1 MVARQGDK
9 VRMRFGNLTMTN
21 HPIHVH
27 GVDFKVSRRC
37 P

>member
-1 MVARQGDK
+1 

-27 GVDFKVSRRC
+27 GVDFKVTGTDG
-37 P
+37 